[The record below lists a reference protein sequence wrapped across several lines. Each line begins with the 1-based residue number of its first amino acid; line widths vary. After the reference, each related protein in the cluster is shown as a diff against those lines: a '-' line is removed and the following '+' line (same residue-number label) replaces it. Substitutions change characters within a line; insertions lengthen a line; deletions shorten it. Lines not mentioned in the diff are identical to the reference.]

1 MCLRRNDHKTL
12 ERGLP
17 LEVANSLLM
26 KYISRSNLINIV
38 MKMRMRVMRKKMKRL
53 KRVKTEASL
62 L

>member
-1 MCLRRNDHKTL
+1 MCLGRNDHKTL

-26 KYISRSNLINIV
+26 KYTSRSNLINIV

-53 KRVKTEASL
+53 KRVTTEDSIL
-62 L
+62 